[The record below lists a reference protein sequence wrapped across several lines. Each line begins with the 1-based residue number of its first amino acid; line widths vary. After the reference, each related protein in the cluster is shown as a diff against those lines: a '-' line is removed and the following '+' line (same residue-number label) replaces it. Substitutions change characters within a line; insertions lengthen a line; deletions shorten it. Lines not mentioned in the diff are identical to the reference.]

1 VGGGV
6 ASRAGRR
13 RKKSRTR
20 ARARSRL
27 RVVYGVVRVTQTSE
41 ELGIRKGV
49 KKFAD
54 ALGRRNNGGASTA
67 GGGGISGGAGGV
79 MLGAG
84 VDLPGAEGGAA
95 EALTATSVSGGL
107 GSGRAVDSKIPIAD
121 GFEKVHLARL
131 KKTHALME
139 ERIGL
144 LQLHA
149 HEVGSSVGGL
159 ALTASRVLRH
169 ITSGYRVS
177 SRHHGCSTARTS
189 YLSVVVVSRRC
200 RVFDIDQIP
209 PKLSSPT
216 LTRAEL
222 TRAL

>member
-1 VGGGV
+1 M
-6 ASRAGRR
+6 
-13 RKKSRTR
+13 
-20 ARARSRL
+20 
-27 RVVYGVVRVTQTSE
+27 
-41 ELGIRKGV
+41 RKGV

-54 ALGRRNNGGASTA
+54 ALGRRNNGGASSA

-159 ALTASRVLRH
+159 ALAASVACV
-169 ITSGYRVS
+169 TS
-177 SRHHGCSTARTS
+177 SRQDLASLRATTAAAPRARATCHQLWWFRVDAVCLTSIRSRRTS
-189 YLSVVVVSRRC
+189 RR
-200 RVFDIDQIP
+200 RH
-209 PKLSSPT
+209 
-216 LTRAEL
+216 
-222 TRAL
+222 